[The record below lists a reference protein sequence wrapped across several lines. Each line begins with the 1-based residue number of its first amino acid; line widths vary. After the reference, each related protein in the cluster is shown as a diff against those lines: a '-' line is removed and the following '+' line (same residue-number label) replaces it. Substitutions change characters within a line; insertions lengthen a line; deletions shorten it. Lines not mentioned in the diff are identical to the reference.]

1 MAHAIGVRATSFVA
15 SAAVL
20 GLLTLGALTMTFVHQ
35 QIIETT
41 TGTIVDVVREPP
53 PPEPPPVQEQRPIQ
67 NVAPIAGDGFPVEE
81 LPPLTPATFPAD
93 PGPVVVSYPPPT
105 ISDPTW
111 VRRPR
116 DLGRYY
122 PARARER
129 GIEGSATLNCA
140 VDTGGALHCTVV
152 SETPTGWGFGEA
164 AVRMA
169 GDHRMVPASRDGQ
182 AIEARHRMVI
192 PFRLQ

>member
-1 MAHAIGVRATSFVA
+1 MAHAIGLRATSFVA
-15 SAAVL
+15 SATVL

-35 QIIETT
+35 QIIEAAP
-41 TGTIVDVVREPP
+41 GTSIDLVRETPP
-53 PPEPPPVQEQRPIQ
+53 REPPPVQQQRPIE
-67 NVAPIAGDGFPVEE
+67 NVQPIASDDFAVIDT
-81 LPPLTPATFPAD
+81 PPLTPPTFVTD
-93 PGPVVVSYPPPT
+93 PGLQVVSYPPPT